1 MKPIVPVASPV
12 VNYLTY
18 IQAYCSINWRLADNE
33 LKVGVLSE
41 NDKSFMQEC
50 SKHFRF
56 GDGSGG
62 ALAGIFYFL
71 PAYIYR
77 GHSTGFEEFL
87 GCLERCCDAGSS
99 APLFNDYG
107 SFISRIDEFNSGFSA
122 NIKNSY
128 TGDTLSLTKH
138 LSLIYRQSFPLYLE
152 HKWDDDKAAIEST
165 SKYIIAKFSDDDV
178 IGRWEAATGLEL
190 QADQYQLILVP
201 SLKFGPGANSLHY
214 GVNIFPAISEYCP
227 SRFFDYFVPHEI
239 GTHIIK
245 HLTLDKYTY
254 DEHDSRIYYIA
265 FENLAKFLNFKILTH
280 KYQYEL
286 GEEYYADS
294 KFQSIYALLEMDY
307 HHDISGMY
315 LAAIDKYVHH

>member
-1 MKPIVPVASPV
+1 MASPV

-18 IQAYCSINWRLADNE
+18 IQAYCGINWRLADNDP
-33 LKVGVLSE
+33 KVGVMSE

-50 SKHFRF
+50 SEHLRF

-71 PAYIYR
+71 PAYIFR
-77 GHSTGFEEFL
+77 AHSPGLDEYFI
-87 GCLERCCDAGSS
+87 CLDLCCDAGNST
-99 APLFNDYG
+99 PIFDEFGRY
-107 SFISRIDEFNSGFSA
+107 ISRIDEFNTGFSA
-122 NIKNSY
+122 CIRHSFNVTI
-128 TGDTLSLTKH
+128 LPIIKH

-152 HKWDDDKAAIEST
+152 HRWDYDRKKIDST
-165 SKYIIAKFSDDDV
+165 SEYIVAKFSDDDI

-190 QADQYQLILVP
+190 LSDQYQLLIVP

-227 SRFFDYFVPHEI
+227 STFFDYFVPHEI

-245 HLTLDKYTY
+245 HCTLDKYTNN
-254 DEHDSRIYYIA
+254 DQDSRIYYIA
-265 FENLAKFLNFKILTH
+265 FENLAKFLNLKILSH

-307 HHDISGMY
+307 QHDISGMY
-315 LAAIDKYVHH
+315 LAAIDEYVHH